1 MLGNKLGELLCKFVA
16 ALIDNQATISMGASP
31 NVLNPAVT
39 AILTEVQ
46 TALGGAAG
54 GSHTP
59 TNNTTLSKLG
69 KTK

>member
-1 MLGNKLGELLCKFVA
+1 M
-16 ALIDNQATISMGASP
+16 IDNQATISMGASP

-39 AILTEVQ
+39 AILTEVL

-59 TNNTTLSKLG
+59 TNNTTLSTLG